1 MISFENVRYRRL
13 FIDSLTIAP
22 GVTSIIG
29 PNGSGKSTFLK
40 ICAGIAEP
48 DCGSVLVDGRSPRE
62 TEIGYV
68 NEFPDRNIL
77 FSTVKDELASPLRF
91 RHTMCKE
98 TDQAVRA
105 CGEMMGI
112 TRLLDRNM
120 QDLSGGEKVL
130 VAIATACISRPRV
143 LILDECD
150 SHLDADRCAWL
161 DTVLRASGAEYIIRC
176 TQQVESAANGDHLL
190 FIEKGRMMHAG
201 TPAAVFPLLAG
212 TPFYP
217 LSWRC
222 PV

>member
-13 FIDSLTIAP
+13 FIDSLAIAP

-48 DCGSVLVDGRSPRE
+48 DCGTVLVDGRSPRE
-62 TEIGYV
+62 TECGYV

-91 RHTMCKE
+91 RHIPCKE

-112 TRLLDRNM
+112 TRSARPEYAGLKRGRRS
-120 QDLSGGEKVL
+120 LS
-130 VAIATACISRPRV
+130 R
-143 LILDECD
+143 
-150 SHLDADRCAWL
+150 
-161 DTVLRASGAEYIIRC
+161 
-176 TQQVESAANGDHLL
+176 
-190 FIEKGRMMHAG
+190 
-201 TPAAVFPLLAG
+201 
-212 TPFYP
+212 
-217 LSWRC
+217 
-222 PV
+222 